1 MEFSRTEAT
10 VRFRSDNLPHCSS
23 HRRNKLSHVFHL
35 APFMSSIILCIVLRS
50 KSDEAVIDQAN
61 DQKELQMCISRTR
74 LEPLI
79 LTAIVWWCGCA
90 TSATAQS
97 LQPDYTDDFA
107 GNPRV
112 VVLSDMGNEPD
123 DQMSFVRLLLYSNE
137 LDLEA
142 LIATTSTWQKS
153 KVQPETMHQIVAA
166 YGEVRASL
174 LKHAEGWPEAAQL
187 DAVVTSG
194 QPAYGMAAVGS
205 GKMSPGAEAIIR
217 ATDRSDPRP
226 LWITIW
232 GGANTLA
239 QALHHVRATRSGAEV
254 DRFVAKL
261 RVSSISDQDDA
272 GPWIRREFPNLHY
285 IVKPSSPDS
294 GEYASATWTGISGD
308 VYYRNCMG
316 ADGSTVTNDWLETN
330 VRVKGPLGKFYP
342 KFAFIMEGDTP
353 AFLGLTNNGL
363 NSYRNPSW
371 GGWGGRYVWRQPYGE
386 THSIWSQ
393 GGDLFPRITSQD
405 SVIGVNGKTYVS
417 DQATI
422 WRWRTAFQH
431 EFAAR
436 MDWTIKPF
444 ADANHNP
451 VATVNGKD
459 GTAPIL
465 IDAQVGQP
473 ITLDASSSKD
483 PDGHKLSYQWFH
495 YEEAGFV
502 PRANMGAITITQEK
516 TAKAIVKATAT
527 CRPAWIERTRTCPN
541 GIAHII
547 LAVTDNG
554 SPALTSYRRV
564 IINIRPA
571 NSGSQ

>member
-1 MEFSRTEAT
+1 MR
-10 VRFRSDNLPHCSS
+10 
-23 HRRNKLSHVFHL
+23 
-35 APFMSSIILCIVLRS
+35 
-50 KSDEAVIDQAN
+50 
-61 DQKELQMCISRTR
+61 ISRTK
-74 LEPLI
+74 LQHLI
-79 LTAIVWWCGCA
+79 LTAIVLSRLCGA
-90 TSATAQS
+90 SVAAQS
-97 LQPDYTDDFA
+97 SQPDYIDDFA

-112 VVLSDMGNEPD
+112 VVLSDIGNEPD

-142 LIATTSTWQKS
+142 LIATTSTWQKN
-153 KVQPETMHQIVAA
+153 KVQPETMRKIVAA
-166 YGEVRASL
+166 YGEVRANL
-174 LKHAEGWPEAAQL
+174 LKHAQGWPEAAQL
-187 DAVVTSG
+187 DAIVSSG
-194 QPAYGMAAVGS
+194 QPAYGMAAVGP

-217 ATDRSDPRP
+217 AADRVDPRP
-226 LWITIW
+226 IWITIW

-239 QALHHVRATRSGAEV
+239 QALQHVRATRSGAEV
-254 DRFVAKL
+254 NRFVAKL

-272 GPWIRREFPNLHY
+272 GPWIRSEFPNLHY
-285 IVKPSSPDS
+285 IVKPSSPDG

-330 VRVKGPLGKFYP
+330 IRVKGPLGKFYP

-371 GGWGGRYVWRQPYGE
+371 GGWGGRYIWRLPYGE
-386 THSIWSQ
+386 THPIWSQ
-393 GGDLFPRITSQD
+393 GGDLFPRVTSQD
-405 SVIGVNGKTYVS
+405 SVIGVDGKTYVS

-431 EFAAR
+431 EFSAR

-444 ADANHNP
+444 SEANHNP
-451 VATVNGKD
+451 VVTVNGKD
-459 GTAPIL
+459 GTASIL
-465 IDAQVGQP
+465 IEAQVGQP
-473 ITLDASSSKD
+473 LTLDASASKD
-483 PDGHKLSYQWFH
+483 PDGNKLSYQWFH

-502 PRANMGAITITQEK
+502 PGTSLGAVTIEQGN
-516 TAKAIVKATAT
+516 TAKTIVTATAT
-527 CRPAWIERTRTCPN
+527 CRPAWLGGARACPK

-564 IINIRPA
+564 IMNIRMA
-571 NSGSQ
+571 NSDRQ

>member
-1 MEFSRTEAT
+1 MR
-10 VRFRSDNLPHCSS
+10 
-23 HRRNKLSHVFHL
+23 
-35 APFMSSIILCIVLRS
+35 
-50 KSDEAVIDQAN
+50 
-61 DQKELQMCISRTR
+61 ISRTK
-74 LEPLI
+74 LQYLI
-79 LTAIVWWCGCA
+79 LTAFVWWRICDAGA
-90 TSATAQS
+90 AAHSS
-97 LQPDYTDDFA
+97 QPGYIDEFA

-112 VVLSDMGNEPD
+112 VILSDIGNEPD

-137 LDLEA
+137 LDIEA
-142 LIATTSTWQKS
+142 LIATTSTWQKN
-153 KVQPETMHQIVAA
+153 KVQPETMRKIVAA
-166 YGEVRASL
+166 FGEVRANL
-174 LKHAEGWPEAAQL
+174 LKHAQGWPEAAQL

-194 QPAYGMAAVGS
+194 QLAYGMAAVGP

-217 ATDRSDPRP
+217 ATDRIDPRP
-226 LWITIW
+226 IWITIW

-239 QALHHVRATRSGAEV
+239 QALQNVRATRSGAEV

-285 IVKPSSPDS
+285 IVKPSSPDG
-294 GEYASATWTGISGD
+294 GEYAAATWTGISGD

-316 ADGSTVTNDWLETN
+316 ADGTTVTNDWLETN
-330 VRVKGPLGKFYP
+330 IRVKGPLGKFYP

-371 GGWGGRYVWRQPYGE
+371 GGWGGRYVWRSPYGE
-386 THSIWSQ
+386 THPIWSQ
-393 GGDLFPRITSQD
+393 GGDLFPRVTSQD
-405 SVIGVNGKTYVS
+405 GVVGTDGKTYVS

-444 ADANHNP
+444 AEANHNP
-451 VATVNGKD
+451 VVTVNGKD
-459 GTAPIL
+459 GSAPIS
-465 IDAQVGQP
+465 IEAQVGQP
-473 ITLDASSSKD
+473 VTLDAGASKD
-483 PDGHKLSYQWFH
+483 PDGHKISYQWFH

-502 PRANMGAITITQEK
+502 PEANLGAVRIENGN
-516 TAKAIVKATAT
+516 TAKAIVTATAT
-527 CRPAWIERTRTCPN
+527 CRPAWLGGARSCPR

-554 SPALTSYRRV
+554 SPSLTSYRRV
-564 IINIRPA
+564 IMNIRTA
-571 NSGSQ
+571 NSDRQ